1 MYLTLWEY
9 AVKAGQVEGRRARG
23 RDRLLLD
30 AGQARRARP
39 RTPGTSRPNSGPSG
53 SRGQAALRASRK
65 PNTFGECAISEQ
77 AAEPFSRRPGDRA
90 NCSFSGATGTITGT
104 SVTRNKEAIT
114 ITYRS

>member
-9 AVKAGQVEGRRARG
+9 AVQAGQVEGRRARG
-23 RDRLLLD
+23 RGRLLLD

-53 SRGQAALRASRK
+53 SRGQAALRVSRK
-65 PNTFGECAISEQ
+65 RTPSGS
-77 AAEPFSRRPGDRA
+77 SRSRSKQLSPSAVGPVTGGTG
-90 NCSFSGATGTITGT
+90 SFAGATGTITGK

-114 ITYRS
+114 ITYRT